1 MKKKIL
7 AVLLVGILAVAG
19 AGGWYVDQLLDR
31 VDYETDETVPAAEP
45 DTLWQDDVLN
55 ILLLGTDERSEE
67 YDDFARSDCIMI
79 LSLDK
84 GSKDIRLVSLERGIG
99 VPVEGRED
107 DWLTHVFTYG
117 GAEASVKTVREC
129 FEIPIDRYVR
139 VNFSAF
145 EQIIDALGGVD
156 IELTALEVQGLN
168 GEVYTNAITRATVHE
183 GLNHLD
189 GYDALQYARQ
199 RFIDSDWQR
208 IERQRNV
215 MKAAYEQLKDLG
227 VSQWNE
233 FLTTALPLVK
243 TNFTKE
249 EIASLIPSAI
259 TFANSEISQMT
270 IPAENTYGS
279 RKTSDGRSLLDLD
292 WEVNRAILKEF
303 LYQ

>member
-1 MKKKIL
+1 M
-7 AVLLVGILAVAG
+7 
-19 AGGWYVDQLLDR
+19 
-31 VDYETDETVPAAEP
+31 
-45 DTLWQDDVLN
+45 
-55 ILLLGTDERSEE
+55 
-67 YDDFARSDCIMI
+67 
-79 LSLDK
+79 
-84 GSKDIRLVSLERGIG
+84 
-99 VPVEGRED
+99 
-107 DWLTHVFTYG
+107 
-117 GAEASVKTVREC
+117 
-129 FEIPIDRYVR
+129 
-139 VNFSAF
+139 
-145 EQIIDALGGVD
+145 D

-233 FLTTALPLVK
+233 FLTTTLPLVK

-249 EIASLIPSAI
+249 EIASLIPTAL

-270 IPAENTYGS
+270 IPAEDTYGS